1 MINMFFDEC
10 QRFDTHEEIF
20 QFLQLYENISA
31 SMNEYGKDYR
41 YVLRQVAKYFFFNQ
55 IKWSKRHV
63 KAVGVQHTNGVDIDQ
78 MWLEK
83 MN

>member
-31 SMNEYGKDYR
+31 AMNEYGKDYR
-41 YVLRQVAKYFFFNQ
+41 YVLRQVAKYFF
-55 IKWSKRHV
+55 
-63 KAVGVQHTNGVDIDQ
+63 
-78 MWLEK
+78 
-83 MN
+83 